1 MKVLQI
7 NASYKPAYI
16 YGGPTMSVSMLAEQ
30 LVKAGIIVNVFTTTA
45 NGTTELPVQ
54 INEPVLIDGVTIIYF
69 KRITKD
75 HTHFSP
81 SLLMHL
87 WRNAKS
93 YNVIHIHAWWN
104 LVSVLSCLIAVK
116 RNVPVILSPRG
127 TLSNYSFHNKNNKVK
142 GLIHSYLGKSLLK
155 KCFIHTTSVN
165 ELSAIKKI
173 VQPKGFFNIPNFIR
187 LADVKPINVSSD
199 DNILKLIFLSRIE
212 EKKGLNI
219 LLEALNEVTIPF
231 HLTIAGDG
239 DELYINQLKSKTSS
253 HIAGQITWAGFYT
266 DKKFELLQQHDLF
279 ILPSHDENFG
289 NVVIES
295 LSVGTAVLISDQVG
309 LADYVK
315 ENDLGWICQTNA
327 SSVSSAINIIS
338 NNRMELERIRKVAP
352 AKIIADFDN
361 ASLVKKYIDMY
372 NQVIKTEIS

>member
-1 MKVLQI
+1 
-7 NASYKPAYI
+7 
-16 YGGPTMSVSMLAEQ
+16 MSVSMLAEQ

-239 DELYINQLKSKTSS
+239 DELYINQLKSKTPS

-266 DKKFELLQQHDLF
+266 DKKFELLQQHDLL